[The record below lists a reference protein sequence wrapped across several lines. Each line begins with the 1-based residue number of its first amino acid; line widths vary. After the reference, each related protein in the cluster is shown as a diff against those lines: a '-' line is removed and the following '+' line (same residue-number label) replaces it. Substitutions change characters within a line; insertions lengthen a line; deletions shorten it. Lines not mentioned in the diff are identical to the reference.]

1 MVPGVARNLLIARVL
16 AGLDPHALLAMT
28 EIFPP
33 IKRVLLMLT
42 TIELVVD
49 VPVIPVGSD
58 HEYEVAPVP

>member
-33 IKRVLLMLT
+33 ANNVLLMFT
-42 TIELVVD
+42 TMELVFD
-49 VPVIPVGSD
+49 VPVIPAGNVQ
-58 HEYEVAPVP
+58 E